1 MPPVVRRFAR
11 NLKRARKAQGLTL
24 AEVARRVEVS
34 RAYMTQLEQGI
45 REPSIGTVVKLAKTL
60 GVKPGALLE

>member
-11 NLKRARKAQGLTL
+11 NLKQARKAQGLTL